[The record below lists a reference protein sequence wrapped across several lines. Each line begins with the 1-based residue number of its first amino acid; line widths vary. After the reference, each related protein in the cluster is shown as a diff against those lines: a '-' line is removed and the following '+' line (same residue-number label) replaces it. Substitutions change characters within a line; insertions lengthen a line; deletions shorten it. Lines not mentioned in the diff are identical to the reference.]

1 VSRTIGSS
9 AVDTRARILDAARAL
24 FADRGYAG
32 TSMRDLAEE
41 LGMTKAALYY
51 HFPGKAQILLALVE
65 PLLDELEAL
74 GGRGREDAVRGYVH
88 LLAARAPGMI
98 GLMSDPT
105 AKRDIAE
112 HVDAERRFRALER
125 ALAAGDDVLAVRC
138 AIGAVHVAV
147 LSTLSIRARAG
158 EPAELSED
166 EVERI
171 IRAGLA
177 AWEAAAQ

>member
-1 VSRTIGSS
+1 LGSS
-9 AVDTRARILDAARAL
+9 AADTRTRILDAARAL
-24 FADRGYAG
+24 FADRGYGG
-32 TSMRDLAEE
+32 TSMRDLAEA

-74 GGRGREDAVRGYVH
+74 GGRGPEDAVRGYVH
-88 LLAARAPGMI
+88 LLADRAPGMI

-112 HVDAERRFRALER
+112 HVDAERRFRALEQ

-138 AIGAVHVAV
+138 AIGAAHVAV
-147 LSTLSIRARAG
+147 LSTLSARARAG
-158 EPAELSED
+158 EPAMLTGD

-177 AWEAAAQ
+177 AWKAAA

>member
-1 VSRTIGSS
+1 MPRTLGSS
-9 AVDTRARILDAARAL
+9 AVDTRVRILDAASAL
-24 FADRGYAG
+24 FAEHGYAG
-32 TSMRDLAEE
+32 TSMRDLAEA

-51 HFPGKAQILLALVE
+51 HFPGKAQILMALVE

-74 GGRGREDAVRGYVH
+74 GGQGREQAVRGYVH
-88 LLAARAPGMI
+88 LLADRAPGMI

-112 HVDAERRFRALER
+112 HVDAERRFRALEE

-138 AIGAVHVAV
+138 AIGAVHVGV
-147 LSTLSIRARAG
+147 LSTLSARARAG
-158 EPAELSED
+158 EPAELSD
-166 EVERI
+166 GEVERI

-177 AWEAAAQ
+177 AWEAAA